1 MDNVVRVREV
11 IVLGKARKRTPREN
25 GLVLCDNSTN
35 SVQKDTTLTMSSR
48 AASTNSR
55 FVPRQ
60 FLLDILPYFISSIHF
75 LFFRIPRHSN
85 RPWKRSKAV
94 DFRVR
99 FEFRRPQTRR
109 LSSASTHWIHFL
121 FWNVLFHSPN
131 FRGPRYLNWPKLA
144 DILRDAS
151 TVVRISV
158 VRQTSLSFLHPLTRF
173 TRFLRSHSLDHDS
186 RFKVEK
192 GQNGLF
198 FASNSKRHV
207 PSQPKRFIA
216 TKLVPQ
222 RLYIQYDWMH
232 RPPRCLFHT
241 SFVVIMFMVKSNS
254 LWLAWDK
261 NKVLVS
267 WLTYSTSWVYPFG
280 HTLWFQTT
288 WWYSQ

>member
-11 IVLGKARKRTPREN
+11 MVLGKARKRVPREN

-35 SVQKDTTLTMSSR
+35 SVQEDTTLTMSSR

-60 FLLDILPYFISSIHF
+60 FLLDILPYFISPIHF
-75 LFFRIPRHSN
+75 RFFRIPRHSN
-85 RPWKRSKAV
+85 RPRKRSKAV

-121 FWNVLFHSPN
+121 FWYVLFHSPN

-158 VRQTSLSFLHPLTRF
+158 VRQTSLSFLHTLT
-173 TRFLRSHSLDHDS
+173 LILDHDS
-186 RFKVEK
+186 RFEVEK

-198 FASNSKRHV
+198 FASNSKTHV
-207 PSQPKRFIA
+207 PSQPKRFIPK
-216 TKLVPQ
+216 KLVSQ
-222 RLYIQYDWMH
+222 RLYIQYD
-232 RPPRCLFHT
+232 
-241 SFVVIMFMVKSNS
+241 
-254 LWLAWDK
+254 
-261 NKVLVS
+261 
-267 WLTYSTSWVYPFG
+267 
-280 HTLWFQTT
+280 
-288 WWYSQ
+288 